1 MAENSSSETQA
12 QTQAQVELKPAD
24 TIQDVSKEEQAKI
37 AELAKQINIEDT
49 QSVLQYGSQSQKKI
63 SEFSDQILGQI
74 RAKDTGE
81 TGQILT
87 DLMLKVKDMDVD
99 SLSDEDSFLSKIP
112 LIGSLVKSSQKF
124 IAQYDTLSEQIE
136 KIVDELHKSRMMLLK
151 DITLFDTLYAKNLDY
166 FKELNQYILAGEMK
180 LAELREKELPKYKE
194 KAEKGNDPVDAQKYQ
209 DYIQLLNRFE
219 KKLHDL
225 KLTKML
231 SLQTGPQI
239 RLIQNSNQVLV
250 EKIQSSIINTIPL
263 WKNQLVIAIG
273 LQLPGRRRREPC
285 AGVARRRAPVAPP
298 TPARGRGEAGRGHR
312 CLARAAR
319 AAGCAARVAGSP
331 APAGARAARAAAG
344 AAGGPGRTGTALADR
359 GGRPTAGPA
368 FRRAGECHRRLRPA
382 ALAGAGSRHHR
393 AGVRQR
399 LAAGAAAA
407 GAGHPLGTQCAGRGA
422 GSHRQ

>member
-1 MAENSSSETQA
+1 MITFLSKKFLAYLIYKCKFVLDDYRSNYMAENSSSETQA

-273 LQLPGRRRREPC
+273 LLRQKKAL
-285 AGVARRRAPVAPP
+285 GVQKEVTSVTNELLSKNSEMLKMGTIEVAK
-298 TPARGRGEAGRGHR
+298 EAEKGILEIETLKKINTDLIFTLDETLKIQTEGKQK
-312 CLARAAR
+312 
-319 AAGCAARVAGSP
+319 
-331 APAGARAARAAAG
+331 
-344 AAGGPGRTGTALADR
+344 
-359 GGRPTAGPA
+359 
-368 FRRAGECHRRLRPA
+368 
-382 ALAGAGSRHHR
+382 
-393 AGVRQR
+393 RQAVEVE
-399 LAAGAAAA
+399 LTKMEEEIKTK
-407 GAGHPLGTQCAGRGA
+407 LMNTK
-422 GSHRQ
+422 SL

>member
-1 MAENSSSETQA
+1 LIYKCKFVLDDYRSNYMAENSSSETQA

-273 LQLPGRRRREPC
+273 LLRQKKAL
-285 AGVARRRAPVAPP
+285 GVQKEVTSVTNELLSKNSEMLKMGTIEVAK
-298 TPARGRGEAGRGHR
+298 EAEKGILEIETLKKINTDLIFTLDETLKIQTEGKQK
-312 CLARAAR
+312 
-319 AAGCAARVAGSP
+319 
-331 APAGARAARAAAG
+331 
-344 AAGGPGRTGTALADR
+344 
-359 GGRPTAGPA
+359 
-368 FRRAGECHRRLRPA
+368 
-382 ALAGAGSRHHR
+382 
-393 AGVRQR
+393 RQAVEVE
-399 LAAGAAAA
+399 LTKMEEEIKTK
-407 GAGHPLGTQCAGRGA
+407 LMNTK
-422 GSHRQ
+422 SL

>member
-273 LQLPGRRRREPC
+273 LLRQKKAL
-285 AGVARRRAPVAPP
+285 GVQKEVTSVTNELLSKNSEMLKMGTIEVAK
-298 TPARGRGEAGRGHR
+298 EAEKGILEIETLKKINTDLIFTLDETLKIQTEGKQK
-312 CLARAAR
+312 
-319 AAGCAARVAGSP
+319 
-331 APAGARAARAAAG
+331 
-344 AAGGPGRTGTALADR
+344 
-359 GGRPTAGPA
+359 
-368 FRRAGECHRRLRPA
+368 
-382 ALAGAGSRHHR
+382 
-393 AGVRQR
+393 RQAVEVE
-399 LAAGAAAA
+399 LSKMEEEIKSK
-407 GAGHPLGTQCAGRGA
+407 LMNTK
-422 GSHRQ
+422 SL

>member
-1 MAENSSSETQA
+1 MADNFST
-12 QTQAQVELKPAD
+12 QTQTESELKPAD
-24 TIQDVSKEEQAKI
+24 TMQDLSKEEQTKI

-63 SEFSDQILGQI
+63 SEFSDQILNQI
-74 RAKDTGE
+74 RTKDTGE

-87 DLMLKVKDMDVD
+87 DLMLKVKDMDVE
-99 SLSDEDSFLSKIP
+99 SLSNEDSFLSKIP

-124 IAQYDTLSEQIE
+124 IAQYDTLSVQIE

-263 WKNQLVIAIG
+263 WKNQLVIG
-273 LQLPGRRRREPC
+273 LLRQKKAL
-285 AGVARRRAPVAPP
+285 GVQKEVTSVTNELLSKNSEMLKMGTIEVAK
-298 TPARGRGEAGRGHR
+298 EAEKGILEIETLKKINTDLIFTLDETLKIQTEGKQK
-312 CLARAAR
+312 
-319 AAGCAARVAGSP
+319 
-331 APAGARAARAAAG
+331 
-344 AAGGPGRTGTALADR
+344 
-359 GGRPTAGPA
+359 
-368 FRRAGECHRRLRPA
+368 
-382 ALAGAGSRHHR
+382 
-393 AGVRQR
+393 RQAVEVE
-399 LAAGAAAA
+399 LTKMEEEIKTK
-407 GAGHPLGTQCAGRGA
+407 LMNTKNL
-422 GSHRQ
+422 

>member
-1 MAENSSSETQA
+1 LIYKCKFVLDDYRSNYMAENSSSETQA

-273 LQLPGRRRREPC
+273 LLRQKKAL
-285 AGVARRRAPVAPP
+285 GVQKEVTSVTNELLSKNSEMLKMGTIEVAK
-298 TPARGRGEAGRGHR
+298 EAEKGILEIETLKKINTDLIFTLDETLKIQTEGKQK
-312 CLARAAR
+312 
-319 AAGCAARVAGSP
+319 
-331 APAGARAARAAAG
+331 
-344 AAGGPGRTGTALADR
+344 
-359 GGRPTAGPA
+359 
-368 FRRAGECHRRLRPA
+368 
-382 ALAGAGSRHHR
+382 
-393 AGVRQR
+393 RQAVEVE
-399 LAAGAAAA
+399 LSKMEEEIKSK
-407 GAGHPLGTQCAGRGA
+407 LMNTK
-422 GSHRQ
+422 SL